1 MTPAWRVG
9 GTQARGRGRRVL
21 GRLALA
27 FLSSLRLHSS
37 EKEERSQQ
45 ALADT
50 LGIQLLFWQL
60 QRQGPNTHSAKARE
74 AGSLSQ
80 SRLPR

>member
-1 MTPAWRVG
+1 M
-9 GTQARGRGRRVL
+9 
-21 GRLALA
+21 A

-45 ALADT
+45 ALAAV

-60 QRQGPNTHSAKARE
+60 EGLNTHSAKTRE
-74 AGSLSQ
+74 PGSLSQ
-80 SRLPR
+80 TRCQDEVEEVRASA